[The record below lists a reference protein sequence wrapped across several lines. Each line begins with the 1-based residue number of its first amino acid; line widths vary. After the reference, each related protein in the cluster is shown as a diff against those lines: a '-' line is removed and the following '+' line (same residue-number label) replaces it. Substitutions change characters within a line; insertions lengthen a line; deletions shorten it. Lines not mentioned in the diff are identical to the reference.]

1 MNSVMVE
8 RGPMYVSN
16 VARLSFGSIIFKDK
30 NKSTLVRNPVN
41 PSNVENP
48 SFVLL
53 PLRDMYRLMQEKI
66 PTYQI

>member
-1 MNSVMVE
+1 
-8 RGPMYVSN
+8 

-30 NKSTLVRNPVN
+30 NESTLVRNPVN